1 MSKDNIGNQLENLAN
16 EVQDK
21 LVSSQ
26 LQSFA
31 DKAKI
36 NSKIEDKRKK
46 YEEQGHADKEFEK
59 TVNGRFVKIWL
70 PASVFVQQTLLSI
83 AAKVMTNDFQDI
95 DECSKLT
102 ERYYKAVCSHLQIDA
117 KNVNADSMDLADLQ
131 AYALLYWVEL
141 LAPLSAWGDV
151 KSKNTI
157 LN

>member
-1 MSKDNIGNQLENLAN
+1 MSKENIGNQLENLAN

-26 LQSFA
+26 LQNFA

-36 NSKIEDKRKK
+36 NAKIEDKRKK
-46 YEEQGHADKEFEK
+46 YEEQGYADKEFEK
-59 TVNGRFVKIWL
+59 TVNGKFIKIWL

-83 AAKVMTNDFQDI
+83 AAKVMTNDFQDM
-95 DECSKLT
+95 DEGAKLT
-102 ERYYKAVCSHLQIDA
+102 ERYYRAVCSHLQIDA
-117 KNVNADSMDLADLQ
+117 KNAVVDSLDLADLQ

-151 KSKNTI
+151 KAKKAI